1 MSLYVDWNVEL
12 ERVFRSVQKVLPE
25 ALAVALP
32 NLSEPFS
39 LYISERRG
47 IALGLLIQTLRAVPR
62 PVGYLLKNLDR
73 IAKVWPPCLGILAA
87 LALLLKEALTF
98 TFNQSLTIYTPHQVI
113 NILHAKA
120 PHWLSNN
127 SKPFGLTPWTSLLN
141 PAICYFHSHPHP
153 HPSTG
158 PIHPGGAQMLNGPKP
173 LPFCLGRPKGHP
185 VPEP

>member
-12 ERVFRSVQKVLPE
+12 ERVFCSVQKVLTE
-25 ALAVALP
+25 APASALP
-32 NLSEPFS
+32 NLSKPFS

-62 PVGYLLKNLDR
+62 PVGYLSKNLDR
-73 IAKVWPPCLGILAA
+73 VAKVWPPCLGILAA

-120 PHWLSNN
+120 PHWLSN
-127 SKPFGLTPWTSLLN
+127 SRLAQFQTLLLDSLDFTIKPCNMLL
-141 PAICYFHSHPHP
+141 
-153 HPSTG
+153 
-158 PIHPGGAQMLNGPKP
+158 P
-173 LPFCLGRPKGHP
+173 LPPPPFYQTHP
-185 VPEP
+185 PRRSSDA